1 MDRLK
6 WPTLYVGQTRRLLK
20 RIDEHRSPN
29 IRRKTKQRSVIT
41 EHRLEFSHKFD
52 WDDEIL
58 DEEIHYNK

>member
-1 MDRLK
+1 VLSV
-6 WPTLYVGQTRRLLK
+6 THHTYVGQTRKLLK
-20 RIDEHRSPN
+20 TRIDEHRSH
-29 IRRKTKQRSVIT
+29 IRRKTKQSSVIT